1 MRQRRPKYDAWL
13 AHATAFTLCGFTAF
27 LVLLN
32 GCGRNG
38 GPARYDLT
46 GKITCDG
53 KSIRAG
59 YIVFVPDKSKGNDG
73 PGAGAE
79 IHDGV
84 YKTRPN
90 DGVVGGPHI
99 AKVSAFD
106 GKAIQVG
113 PTLNLLG
120 TKIFLNAPVAVS
132 LPKEA
137 TTYDIDVPLAAT
149 K

>member
-1 MRQRRPKYDAWL
+1 MLKQQPRYDDWL
-13 AHATAFTLCGFTAF
+13 VRAAALAFCSFAAS
-27 LVLLN
+27 LVLLS
-32 GCGRNG
+32 GCGRNN

-46 GKITCDG
+46 GKITCEG
-53 KSIRAG
+53 KPILAG
-59 YIVFVPDKSKGNDG
+59 YIVFIPDKSKGNDG

-90 DGVVGGPHI
+90 EGVVGGPHI

-106 GKAIQVG
+106 GKPVREG

-120 TKIFLNAPVAVS
+120 TKLFLNAPVAAN
-132 LPKEA
+132 LPKEVA
-137 TTYDIDVPLAAT
+137 VHDIDVPLAAT